1 MVKMVI
7 IVMVVPII
15 IMIDQN
21 KLEQA
26 SVDSLLGKS
35 LSTLVDKT
43 RIVPMRG
50 TNFISLFCSLREIG
64 ILWVI
69 QFPHSFDSLYKQ

>member
-26 SVDSLLGKS
+26 SVDSLLGNS

-43 RIVPMRG
+43 RIVPM
-50 TNFISLFCSLREIG
+50 
-64 ILWVI
+64 
-69 QFPHSFDSLYKQ
+69 